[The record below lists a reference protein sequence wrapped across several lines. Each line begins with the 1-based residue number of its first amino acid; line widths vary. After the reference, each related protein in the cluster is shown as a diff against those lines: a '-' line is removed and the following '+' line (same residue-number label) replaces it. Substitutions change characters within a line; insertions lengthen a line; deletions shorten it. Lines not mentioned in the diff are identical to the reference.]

1 MLLSHRQCFPGLQ
14 TRPHQSDRPKAYFN
28 YGGQGPLPQVAIDRL
43 NEVYQEIQHLGP
55 FSLGAGSFVKGIV
68 EELRQTLAHALGVST
83 ETIALTENVSH
94 GCNIALWS
102 IPWRSGD
109 EILLS
114 DCEHPSVVATGQALQ
129 TRFNLTVR
137 TCSLLS
143 VQSDP
148 EALETIAAA
157 LTPAT
162 RLVALSH
169 VLWNTGF
176 CLPLREIS
184 HLCRQFAQSHGN
196 PLYVL
201 MDAAQSAGLLPLN
214 LSALGVDFYAFTGHK
229 WWCGPEGVGG
239 LYVAPETI
247 ATLMPAAQGWR
258 GLILDERGQI
268 QSLKPGAARFEV
280 ATSAY
285 PLYAAL
291 SAAIGFH
298 DRWGSAQERFDRVLR
313 LSQAL
318 WEGLQQRSGVRC
330 LLNQPP
336 QSGLVSFRWE
346 GGSTQLVQRLEEL
359 GIFVR
364 KLANPDCVRACV
376 HYLTLE
382 TEIDRLFGELGIR
395 N

>member
-14 TRPHQSDRPKAYFN
+14 TSPHQPDRPKAYFN

-43 NEVYQEIQHLGP
+43 NEVYREIQHLGP
-55 FSLGAGSFVKGIV
+55 FSLGAGSLVTSILQD
-68 EELRQTLAHALGVST
+68 LRQTLANALGVSS

-102 IPWRSGD
+102 VPWRSGD

-114 DCEHPSVVATGQALQ
+114 DCEHPSVVATVQALQ
-129 TRFNLTVR
+129 ARFNLTVR

-143 VQSDP
+143 VHSDTA
-148 EALETIAAA
+148 ALETIAAA
-157 LTPAT
+157 LSPAT

-176 CLPLREIS
+176 CLPLKDIS
-184 HLCRQFAQSHGN
+184 QVCRQFAQNQGT
-196 PLYVL
+196 PLYLLV
-201 MDAAQSAGLLPLN
+201 DAAQSAGVLPLN
-214 LSALGVDFYAFTGHK
+214 LSELGVDFYAFTGHK

-247 ATLMPAAQGWR
+247 ATLTPAAQGWR
-258 GLILDERGQI
+258 GLVLNDQGQI
-268 QSLKPGAARFEV
+268 QGLKPGAARFEV

-291 SAAIGFH
+291 STAITFH
-298 DRWGSAQERFDRVLR
+298 DRWGSVQERFDRVLR
-313 LSQAL
+313 LSQTL
-318 WEGLQQRSGVRC
+318 WEGLQERSGVHC
-330 LLNQPP
+330 LLKHPP

-346 GGSTQLVQRLEEL
+346 QGSSAHLVQQLEAQ
-359 GIFVR
+359 GIFLR
-364 KLANPDCVRACV
+364 KLAKPDCVRACV

-382 TEIDRLFGELGIR
+382 TEIDRLLEQLV
-395 N
+395 